1 MDTDHINGSQS
12 GKSSA
17 MNAVECASISYLK
30 QVNPALRHVPAL
42 PGYGLAAGGQTDTG
56 APRSVR
62 KIWGLGFAHEKCR
75 FVTLRVL
82 RSGAVIND
90 WVVPPIKARG
100 NRISCCFLL
109 HFPGFLDFLNLLRF
123 NPFS

>member
-30 QVNPALRHVPAL
+30 QVSPALRHVPAL

-62 KIWGLGFAHEKCR
+62 KIWGLGFAHEKCW
-75 FVTLRVL
+75 FVT
-82 RSGAVIND
+82 
-90 WVVPPIKARG
+90 
-100 NRISCCFLL
+100 
-109 HFPGFLDFLNLLRF
+109 
-123 NPFS
+123 